1 MNHLI
6 LQRISFLLYPAS
18 QLVMV
23 AVSAVWIV
31 RLQLPEVYLWIVGL
45 LALACIPV
53 DFQLF
58 REVRKTQ
65 EADILRERV
74 RMLEEQERVQVAYRE
89 RIAADMEDIMK
100 LRREVAEEMDE
111 AVRRLREQ
119 EEGDAQERLSRAVNI
134 MGSTAFRLCEHRS
147 ADAVATMKVKACEEA
162 GVRPR
167 FSLEIPYDVAVPAVE
182 LCAVIANLADN
193 GVAAALRARDANE
206 LGELG
211 GLGEPGASSASGASG
226 SSHEPFLS
234 LRSSVRQGH
243 LVIEAK
249 NSISEADRLAWEE
262 SAKRSRKRQR
272 TWDEVMAG
280 GFPSSPASRNGT
292 GDLWNAPSRTAC
304 SALRWLC
311 GWMALSMLRRV
322 VRPSALWPIARP
334 ARTIWS
340 LPEACCDAGARCAA
354 SSRLCKGFWTTRL
367 GCVMTCAIIRRS

>member
-1 MNHLI
+1 MTFRTLFEERRLMNHSI
-6 LQRISFLLYPAS
+6 LHRISFLLYPAS

-23 AVSAVWIV
+23 AVSAIWIV

-89 RIAADMEDIMK
+89 RIAADVEDIMK

-119 EEGDAQERLSRAVNI
+119 EEGDAQERLSRAVDI

-193 GVAAALRARDANE
+193 GLAAALRARDANE

-211 GLGEPGASSASGASG
+211 GLGEPGASSASGASSEPGASG

-272 TWDEVMAG
+272 TWDEVHGWGLSIISGIAQRHGGSLECAIEDGVFRATVIMRLGCASDAATAG
-280 GFPSSPASRNGT
+280 GAERT
-292 GDLWNAPSRTAC
+292 LADRTAC
-304 SALRWLC
+304 ADDLEL
-311 GWMALSMLRRV
+311 
-322 VRPSALWPIARP
+322 
-334 ARTIWS
+334 
-340 LPEACCDAGARCAA
+340 AGGV
-354 SSRLCKGFWTTRL
+354 L
-367 GCVMTCAIIRRS
+367 

>member
-1 MNHLI
+1 MSHSI
-6 LQRISFLLYPAS
+6 LHRISFLLYPAS

-31 RLQLPEVYLWIVGL
+31 RLQLPEVYLWVVGL

-119 EEGDAQERLSRAVNI
+119 EEGDAQERLSRAVDI

-193 GVAAALRARDANE
+193 GLAAALRARDAGE

-211 GLGEPGASSASGASG
+211 GLGEPGASNEPGALGASGASG

-249 NSISEADRLAWEE
+249 NSISEADRIAWEE

-272 TWDEVMAG
+272 TWDEAHGWGLSIISGIAQRHGGSLECAIEDGVFRATVIMRLGSASDATTAG
-280 GFPSSPASRNGT
+280 EAERALAG
-292 GDLWNAPSRTAC
+292 RTAC
-304 SALRWLC
+304 ADDLEL
-311 GWMALSMLRRV
+311 
-322 VRPSALWPIARP
+322 
-334 ARTIWS
+334 
-340 LPEACCDAGARCAA
+340 AGGV
-354 SSRLCKGFWTTRL
+354 L
-367 GCVMTCAIIRRS
+367 

>member
-1 MNHLI
+1 MTFRTLFEERRLMNHSI
-6 LQRISFLLYPAS
+6 LHRISFLLYPAS

-23 AVSAVWIV
+23 AVSAIWIV

-119 EEGDAQERLSRAVNI
+119 EEGDAQERLSRAVDI

-193 GVAAALRARDANE
+193 GLAAALRARDANE

-211 GLGEPGASSASGASG
+211 GLGEPGASSASGASSEPGASG

-249 NSISEADRLAWEE
+249 TASPRPTALPGKSLRSGRASG
-262 SAKRSRKRQR
+262 SAPGTKS
-272 TWDEVMAG
+272 TVG
-280 GFPSSPASRNGT
+280 GFPSSPASRNDT

-304 SALRWLC
+304 SAL
-311 GWMALSMLRRV
+311 
-322 VRPSALWPIARP
+322 P
-334 ARTIWS
+334 
-340 LPEACCDAGARCAA
+340 
-354 SSRLCKGFWTTRL
+354 
-367 GCVMTCAIIRRS
+367 

>member
-1 MNHLI
+1 MNHSI
-6 LQRISFLLYPAS
+6 LHRISFLLYPAS

-23 AVSAVWIV
+23 AVSAIWIV

-119 EEGDAQERLSRAVNI
+119 EEGDAQERLSRAVDI

-193 GVAAALRARDANE
+193 GLAAALRARDANE

-211 GLGEPGASSASGASG
+211 GLGEPGASSEPGASG

-272 TWDEVMAG
+272 TWDEAHGWGLSIISGIAQRHGGSLECAIEDGVFRATVIMRLGSASDTATAAEAEHALPDRAACADDLELAG
-280 GFPSSPASRNGT
+280 GV
-292 GDLWNAPSRTAC
+292 L
-304 SALRWLC
+304 
-311 GWMALSMLRRV
+311 
-322 VRPSALWPIARP
+322 
-334 ARTIWS
+334 
-340 LPEACCDAGARCAA
+340 
-354 SSRLCKGFWTTRL
+354 
-367 GCVMTCAIIRRS
+367 

>member
-1 MNHLI
+1 MSHSI
-6 LQRISFLLYPAS
+6 LHRISFLLYPAS

-31 RLQLPEVYLWIVGL
+31 RLQLPEVYLWVVGL

-89 RIAADMEDIMK
+89 QIAADMEDIMK

-119 EEGDAQERLSRAVNI
+119 EEGSAQERLSRAVDI

-147 ADAVATMKVKACEEA
+147 ADAVATMKLKACEEA

-167 FSLEIPYDVAVPAVE
+167 FSLEIPHNVGVPAVE

-193 GVAAALRARDANE
+193 GLAAALRARNA
-206 LGELG
+206 G
-211 GLGEPGASSASGASG
+211 GPGASSEPGASSASSASGASSA
-226 SSHEPFLS
+226 SSASGEPFLS

-249 NSISEADRLAWEE
+249 NSISEADRVAWEE

-272 TWDEVMAG
+272 TWDEAHGWGLSIISGIAQRHGGSLECAIEDGVFRATVIMRLGSASDAAARGEAERTLPDRAACADDLELAG
-280 GFPSSPASRNGT
+280 GV
-292 GDLWNAPSRTAC
+292 L
-304 SALRWLC
+304 
-311 GWMALSMLRRV
+311 
-322 VRPSALWPIARP
+322 
-334 ARTIWS
+334 
-340 LPEACCDAGARCAA
+340 
-354 SSRLCKGFWTTRL
+354 
-367 GCVMTCAIIRRS
+367 

>member
-1 MNHLI
+1 MSHSI
-6 LQRISFLLYPAS
+6 LHRISFLLYPAS

-31 RLQLPEVYLWIVGL
+31 RLQLPEVYLWVVGL

-89 RIAADMEDIMK
+89 QIAADMEDIMK

-119 EEGDAQERLSRAVNI
+119 EEGSAQERLSRAVDI

-147 ADAVATMKVKACEEA
+147 ADAVATMKLKACEEA

-167 FSLEIPYDVAVPAVE
+167 FSLEIPHNVGVPAVE

-193 GVAAALRARDANE
+193 GLAAALRARNA
-206 LGELG
+206 G
-211 GLGEPGASSASGASG
+211 GPGASSEPGASSA
-226 SSHEPFLS
+226 PFLS

-249 NSISEADRLAWEE
+249 NSISEADRVAWEE

-272 TWDEVMAG
+272 TWDEAHGWGLSIISGIAQRHGGSLECAIEDGVFRATVIMRLGSASDAAARGEAERTLPDRAACADDLELAG
-280 GFPSSPASRNGT
+280 GV
-292 GDLWNAPSRTAC
+292 L
-304 SALRWLC
+304 
-311 GWMALSMLRRV
+311 
-322 VRPSALWPIARP
+322 
-334 ARTIWS
+334 
-340 LPEACCDAGARCAA
+340 
-354 SSRLCKGFWTTRL
+354 
-367 GCVMTCAIIRRS
+367 

>member
-1 MNHLI
+1 MTFRTLFEERRLMNHSI
-6 LQRISFLLYPAS
+6 LHRISFLLYPAS

-23 AVSAVWIV
+23 AVSAIWIV

-89 RIAADMEDIMK
+89 RIAADREDIMK

-119 EEGDAQERLSRAVNI
+119 EEGDAQERLSRAVDI

-193 GVAAALRARDANE
+193 GLAAALRAWDANE

-211 GLGEPGASSASGASG
+211 GLGEPGASSASDASSEPGASG

-272 TWDEVMAG
+272 TWDEAHGWGLSIISGIAQRHGGSLECAIEDGVFRATVIMRLGSASDAATAAEAEHALPGRAACADDLELAG
-280 GFPSSPASRNGT
+280 GV
-292 GDLWNAPSRTAC
+292 L
-304 SALRWLC
+304 
-311 GWMALSMLRRV
+311 
-322 VRPSALWPIARP
+322 
-334 ARTIWS
+334 
-340 LPEACCDAGARCAA
+340 
-354 SSRLCKGFWTTRL
+354 
-367 GCVMTCAIIRRS
+367 

>member
-1 MNHLI
+1 MTFRALFKERHLMSHSI
-6 LQRISFLLYPAS
+6 LHRISFLLYPAS

-31 RLQLPEVYLWIVGL
+31 RLQLPEVYLWVVGL

-89 RIAADMEDIMK
+89 QIAADMEDIMK

-119 EEGDAQERLSRAVNI
+119 EEGSAQERLSRAVDI

-147 ADAVATMKVKACEEA
+147 ADAVATMKLKACEEA

-167 FSLEIPYDVAVPAVE
+167 FSLEIPHNVGVPAVE

-193 GVAAALRARDANE
+193 GLAAALRARNA
-206 LGELG
+206 G
-211 GLGEPGASSASGASG
+211 GPGASG
-226 SSHEPFLS
+226 EPFLS

-249 NSISEADRLAWEE
+249 NSISEADRVAWEE

-272 TWDEVMAG
+272 TWDEAHGWGLSIISGIAQRHGGSLECAIEDGVFRATVIMRLGSASDAAARGEAERTLPDRAACADDLELAG
-280 GFPSSPASRNGT
+280 GV
-292 GDLWNAPSRTAC
+292 L
-304 SALRWLC
+304 
-311 GWMALSMLRRV
+311 
-322 VRPSALWPIARP
+322 
-334 ARTIWS
+334 
-340 LPEACCDAGARCAA
+340 
-354 SSRLCKGFWTTRL
+354 
-367 GCVMTCAIIRRS
+367 

>member
-1 MNHLI
+1 MTFRALFKERHLMSHSI
-6 LQRISFLLYPAS
+6 LHRISFLLYPAS

-31 RLQLPEVYLWIVGL
+31 RLQLPEVYLRVVGL

-89 RIAADMEDIMK
+89 QIAADMEDIMK

-119 EEGDAQERLSRAVNI
+119 EEGSAQERLSRAVDI

-147 ADAVATMKVKACEEA
+147 ADAVATMKLKACEEA

-167 FSLEIPYDVAVPAVE
+167 FSLEIPHNVGVPAVE

-193 GVAAALRARDANE
+193 GLAAALRAWDAGGPGASSE
-206 LGELG
+206 L
-211 GLGEPGASSASGASG
+211 GASSASSASSEPGASG
-226 SSHEPFLS
+226 EPFLS

-249 NSISEADRLAWEE
+249 NSISEADRVAWEE

-272 TWDEVMAG
+272 TWDEAHGWGLSIISGIAQRHGGSLECAIEDGVFRATVIMRLGSASDAAARGEAERTLPDRAACADDLELAG
-280 GFPSSPASRNGT
+280 G
-292 GDLWNAPSRTAC
+292 
-304 SALRWLC
+304 AL
-311 GWMALSMLRRV
+311 
-322 VRPSALWPIARP
+322 
-334 ARTIWS
+334 
-340 LPEACCDAGARCAA
+340 
-354 SSRLCKGFWTTRL
+354 
-367 GCVMTCAIIRRS
+367 

>member
-1 MNHLI
+1 MSHSI
-6 LQRISFLLYPAS
+6 LHRISFLLYPAS

-31 RLQLPEVYLWIVGL
+31 RLQLPEVYLRVVGL

-89 RIAADMEDIMK
+89 QIAADMEDIMK

-119 EEGDAQERLSRAVNI
+119 EEGSAQERLSRAVDI
-134 MGSTAFRLCEHRS
+134 MGSTAFRLCEYRS
-147 ADAVATMKVKACEEA
+147 ADAVATMKLKACEEA

-167 FSLEIPYDVAVPAVE
+167 FSLEIPHNVGVPAVE

-193 GVAAALRARDANE
+193 GLAAALRAWDAGGPGASSE
-206 LGELG
+206 L
-211 GLGEPGASSASGASG
+211 GASSASSASSEPGASG
-226 SSHEPFLS
+226 EPFLS

-249 NSISEADRLAWEE
+249 NSISEADRVAWEE

-272 TWDEVMAG
+272 TWDEAHGWGLSIISGIAQRHGGSLECAIEDGVFRATVIMRLGSASDAAARGEAERTLPDRAACADDLELAG
-280 GFPSSPASRNGT
+280 GV
-292 GDLWNAPSRTAC
+292 L
-304 SALRWLC
+304 
-311 GWMALSMLRRV
+311 
-322 VRPSALWPIARP
+322 
-334 ARTIWS
+334 
-340 LPEACCDAGARCAA
+340 
-354 SSRLCKGFWTTRL
+354 
-367 GCVMTCAIIRRS
+367 

>member
-1 MNHLI
+1 MTFRTLFEERRLVNHSI
-6 LQRISFLLYPAS
+6 LHRISFLLYPAS

-23 AVSAVWIV
+23 AVSAIWIV

-119 EEGDAQERLSRAVNI
+119 EEGDAQERLSRAVDI

-193 GVAAALRARDANE
+193 GLAAALRARDA
-206 LGELG
+206 GEPG
-211 GLGEPGASSASGASG
+211 GLG
-226 SSHEPFLS
+226 EPFLS

-272 TWDEVMAG
+272 TWDEVHGWGLSIISGIAQRHGGSLECAIEDGVFRATVIMRLDDAFDAVERGEAERTLADRKACADDLELAG
-280 GFPSSPASRNGT
+280 GV
-292 GDLWNAPSRTAC
+292 L
-304 SALRWLC
+304 
-311 GWMALSMLRRV
+311 
-322 VRPSALWPIARP
+322 
-334 ARTIWS
+334 
-340 LPEACCDAGARCAA
+340 
-354 SSRLCKGFWTTRL
+354 
-367 GCVMTCAIIRRS
+367 

>member
-193 GVAAALRARDANE
+193 GLAAALRARDANE

-211 GLGEPGASSASGASG
+211 GLGEPGASSASG

-272 TWDEVMAG
+272 TWDEVHGWGLSIISGIAQRHG
-280 GFPSSPASRNGT
+280 G
-292 GDLWNAPSRTAC
+292 
-304 SALRWLC
+304 
-311 GWMALSMLRRV
+311 
-322 VRPSALWPIARP
+322 
-334 ARTIWS
+334 S
-340 LPEACCDAGARCAA
+340 LECAIEDGVFRA
-354 SSRLCKGFWTTRL
+354 TVIMRL
-367 GCVMTCAIIRRS
+367 GCASDAATAGGAEHALPDRAACADDLELAGGVL

>member
-1 MNHLI
+1 MTFRALFKERHLMSHSI
-6 LQRISFLLYPAS
+6 LHRISFLLYPAS

-31 RLQLPEVYLWIVGL
+31 RLQLPEVYLRVVGL

-89 RIAADMEDIMK
+89 QIAADMEDIMK

-119 EEGDAQERLSRAVNI
+119 EEGSAQERLSRAVDI

-147 ADAVATMKVKACEEA
+147 ADAVATMKLKACEEA

-167 FSLEIPYDVAVPAVE
+167 FSLEIPHNVGVPAVE

-193 GVAAALRARDANE
+193 GLAAALRARDAGGPGASSE
-206 LGELG
+206 L
-211 GLGEPGASSASGASG
+211 GASSASSASSEPGASG
-226 SSHEPFLS
+226 EPFLS

-249 NSISEADRLAWEE
+249 NSISEADRVAWEE

-272 TWDEVMAG
+272 TWDEAHGWGLSIISGIAQRHGGSLECAIEDGVFRATVIMRLGSASDAAARGEAERTLPDRAACADDLELAG
-280 GFPSSPASRNGT
+280 GV
-292 GDLWNAPSRTAC
+292 L
-304 SALRWLC
+304 
-311 GWMALSMLRRV
+311 
-322 VRPSALWPIARP
+322 
-334 ARTIWS
+334 
-340 LPEACCDAGARCAA
+340 
-354 SSRLCKGFWTTRL
+354 
-367 GCVMTCAIIRRS
+367 

>member
-1 MNHLI
+1 MSHSI
-6 LQRISFLLYPAS
+6 LHRISFLLYPAS

-31 RLQLPEVYLWIVGL
+31 RLQLPEVYLWVVGL

-89 RIAADMEDIMK
+89 QIAADMEDIMK

-119 EEGDAQERLSRAVNI
+119 EEGSAQERLSRAVDI

-147 ADAVATMKVKACEEA
+147 ADAVATMKLKACEEA

-167 FSLEIPYDVAVPAVE
+167 FSLEIPHNVGVPAVE

-193 GVAAALRARDANE
+193 GLAAALRARNA
-206 LGELG
+206 G
-211 GLGEPGASSASGASG
+211 GPGASSEPGASSASSASSASG
-226 SSHEPFLS
+226 EPFLS

-249 NSISEADRLAWEE
+249 NSISEADRVAWEE

-272 TWDEVMAG
+272 TWDEAHGWGLSIISGIAQRHGGSLECAIEDGVFRATVIMRLGSASDAAARGEAERTLPDRAACADDLELAG
-280 GFPSSPASRNGT
+280 GV
-292 GDLWNAPSRTAC
+292 L
-304 SALRWLC
+304 
-311 GWMALSMLRRV
+311 
-322 VRPSALWPIARP
+322 
-334 ARTIWS
+334 
-340 LPEACCDAGARCAA
+340 
-354 SSRLCKGFWTTRL
+354 
-367 GCVMTCAIIRRS
+367 

>member
-1 MNHLI
+1 MNHSI
-6 LQRISFLLYPAS
+6 LHRISFLLYPAS

-31 RLQLPEVYLWIVGL
+31 RLQLPEVYLWVVGL

-119 EEGDAQERLSRAVNI
+119 EEGDAQERLSRAVDI

-193 GVAAALRARDANE
+193 GLAAALRARDAGE

-211 GLGEPGASSASGASG
+211 GLGEPSASGASSDPG
-226 SSHEPFLS
+226 RLGEPCDPFLS

-249 NSISEADRLAWEE
+249 NSISEADRIAWEE

-272 TWDEVMAG
+272 TWDEAHGWGLSIISGIAQRHGGSLECAIEDGVFRATVIMRLGSASDATTAG
-280 GFPSSPASRNGT
+280 EAERALAG
-292 GDLWNAPSRTAC
+292 RTAC
-304 SALRWLC
+304 ADDLEL
-311 GWMALSMLRRV
+311 
-322 VRPSALWPIARP
+322 
-334 ARTIWS
+334 
-340 LPEACCDAGARCAA
+340 AGGV
-354 SSRLCKGFWTTRL
+354 L
-367 GCVMTCAIIRRS
+367 

>member
-1 MNHLI
+1 MSHSI
-6 LQRISFLLYPAS
+6 LHRISFLLYPAS

-31 RLQLPEVYLWIVGL
+31 RLQLPEVYLRVVGL

-89 RIAADMEDIMK
+89 QIAADMEDIMK

-119 EEGDAQERLSRAVNI
+119 EEGSAQERLSRAVDI

-147 ADAVATMKVKACEEA
+147 ADAVATMKLKACEEA

-167 FSLEIPYDVAVPAVE
+167 FSLEIPHNVGVPAVE

-193 GVAAALRARDANE
+193 GLAAALRAWDAGGPGASSE
-206 LGELG
+206 L
-211 GLGEPGASSASGASG
+211 GASSASSASSEPGASG
-226 SSHEPFLS
+226 EPFLS

-249 NSISEADRLAWEE
+249 NSISEADRVAWEE

-272 TWDEVMAG
+272 TWDEAHGWGLSNISGIAQRHGGSLECAIEDGVFRATVIMRLGSASDAAARGEAERTLPDRAACADDLELAG
-280 GFPSSPASRNGT
+280 GV
-292 GDLWNAPSRTAC
+292 L
-304 SALRWLC
+304 
-311 GWMALSMLRRV
+311 
-322 VRPSALWPIARP
+322 
-334 ARTIWS
+334 
-340 LPEACCDAGARCAA
+340 
-354 SSRLCKGFWTTRL
+354 
-367 GCVMTCAIIRRS
+367 

>member
-1 MNHLI
+1 MNHSI
-6 LQRISFLLYPAS
+6 IQRLSFLLYPAS

-31 RLQLPEVYLWIVGL
+31 RLQLPEVYLWVVGL

-89 RIAADMEDIMK
+89 QIAADMEDIMK

-119 EEGDAQERLSRAVNI
+119 EEGSAQERLSRAVDI

-147 ADAVATMKVKACEEA
+147 ADAVATMKLKACEEA

-167 FSLEIPYDVAVPAVE
+167 FSLEIPHNVGVPAVE

-193 GVAAALRARDANE
+193 GLAAALRARDANE

-211 GLGEPGASSASGASG
+211 GLGEPGASSASGASSEPGASG

-272 TWDEVMAG
+272 TWDEVHGWGLSIISGIAQRHG
-280 GFPSSPASRNGT
+280 G
-292 GDLWNAPSRTAC
+292 
-304 SALRWLC
+304 
-311 GWMALSMLRRV
+311 
-322 VRPSALWPIARP
+322 
-334 ARTIWS
+334 S
-340 LPEACCDAGARCAA
+340 LECAIEDGVFRA
-354 SSRLCKGFWTTRL
+354 TVIMRL
-367 GCVMTCAIIRRS
+367 GCASDAATAGGAEHALPDRAACADDLELAGGVL

>member
-119 EEGDAQERLSRAVNI
+119 EEGDAQERLSRAVDI

-147 ADAVATMKVKACEEA
+147 ADAVATMKLKACEEA

-167 FSLEIPYDVAVPAVE
+167 FSLEIPHNVGVPAVE

-193 GVAAALRARDANE
+193 GLAAALRARDA
-206 LGELG
+206 G
-211 GLGEPGASSASGASG
+211 GPGASGASSAPSEPGTSG
-226 SSHEPFLS
+226 EPFLS

-249 NSISEADRLAWEE
+249 NSISEADRVAWEE

-272 TWDEVMAG
+272 TWDEAHGWGLSIISGIAQRHGGSLECAIEDGVFRATVIMRLGSASDAAARGEAERTLPDRAACADDLELAG
-280 GFPSSPASRNGT
+280 GV
-292 GDLWNAPSRTAC
+292 L
-304 SALRWLC
+304 
-311 GWMALSMLRRV
+311 
-322 VRPSALWPIARP
+322 
-334 ARTIWS
+334 
-340 LPEACCDAGARCAA
+340 
-354 SSRLCKGFWTTRL
+354 
-367 GCVMTCAIIRRS
+367 

>member
-1 MNHLI
+1 MTFRTLFEERRLMNHSI
-6 LQRISFLLYPAS
+6 LHRISFLLYPAS

-23 AVSAVWIV
+23 AVSAIWIV

-65 EADILRERV
+65 EADILCERV

-119 EEGDAQERLSRAVNI
+119 EEGDAQERLSRAVDI

-193 GVAAALRARDANE
+193 GLAAALRARDANE

-211 GLGEPGASSASGASG
+211 GLGEPGASSASGASSEPGASG

-272 TWDEVMAG
+272 TWDEAHGWGLSIISGIAQRHGGSLECAIEDGVFRATVIMRLGSASGAATAAEAEHALPDRAACADDLELAG
-280 GFPSSPASRNGT
+280 GV
-292 GDLWNAPSRTAC
+292 L
-304 SALRWLC
+304 
-311 GWMALSMLRRV
+311 
-322 VRPSALWPIARP
+322 
-334 ARTIWS
+334 
-340 LPEACCDAGARCAA
+340 
-354 SSRLCKGFWTTRL
+354 
-367 GCVMTCAIIRRS
+367 

>member
-1 MNHLI
+1 MNHSI
-6 LQRISFLLYPAS
+6 LHRISFLLYPAS

-23 AVSAVWIV
+23 AVSAIWIV

-119 EEGDAQERLSRAVNI
+119 EEGDAQERLSRAVDI

-193 GVAAALRARDANE
+193 GLAAALRARDANE

-211 GLGEPGASSASGASG
+211 GLGEPGASSASG

-272 TWDEVMAG
+272 TWDEVHGWGLSIISGIAQRHG
-280 GFPSSPASRNGT
+280 G
-292 GDLWNAPSRTAC
+292 
-304 SALRWLC
+304 
-311 GWMALSMLRRV
+311 
-322 VRPSALWPIARP
+322 
-334 ARTIWS
+334 S
-340 LPEACCDAGARCAA
+340 LECAIEDGVFRA
-354 SSRLCKGFWTTRL
+354 TVIMRL
-367 GCVMTCAIIRRS
+367 GCASDAATAGGAEHALPDRAACADDLELAGGVL

>member
-1 MNHLI
+1 MTFRTLFEERRLMNHSI
-6 LQRISFLLYPAS
+6 LHRISFLLYPAS

-23 AVSAVWIV
+23 AVSAIWIV

-119 EEGDAQERLSRAVNI
+119 EEGDAQERLSRAVDI

-193 GVAAALRARDANE
+193 GLAAALRARDANE

-211 GLGEPGASSASGASG
+211 GLGEPGVLGASGASSEPG
-226 SSHEPFLS
+226 ASGGSHEPFLS

-272 TWDEVMAG
+272 TWDEVHGWGLSIISGIAQRHGGSLECAIEDGVFRATVIMRLGSASGAATAAEAEHALPDRAACADDLELAG
-280 GFPSSPASRNGT
+280 GV
-292 GDLWNAPSRTAC
+292 L
-304 SALRWLC
+304 
-311 GWMALSMLRRV
+311 
-322 VRPSALWPIARP
+322 
-334 ARTIWS
+334 
-340 LPEACCDAGARCAA
+340 
-354 SSRLCKGFWTTRL
+354 
-367 GCVMTCAIIRRS
+367 

>member
-1 MNHLI
+1 MTFRTLFEERRLMNHSI
-6 LQRISFLLYPAS
+6 LHRISFLLYPAS

-23 AVSAVWIV
+23 AVSAIWIV

-119 EEGDAQERLSRAVNI
+119 EEGDAQERLSRAVDI

-193 GVAAALRARDANE
+193 GLAAALRARDANE

-211 GLGEPGASSASGASG
+211 GLGEPGASSASGEPGASG

-262 SAKRSRKRQR
+262 SARRSRKRQR
-272 TWDEVMAG
+272 TWDEAHGWGLSIISGIAQRHGGSLECAIEDGVFRATVIMRLGSASDAAAAAEAERTLPDRAACADDLELAG
-280 GFPSSPASRNGT
+280 GV
-292 GDLWNAPSRTAC
+292 L
-304 SALRWLC
+304 
-311 GWMALSMLRRV
+311 
-322 VRPSALWPIARP
+322 
-334 ARTIWS
+334 
-340 LPEACCDAGARCAA
+340 
-354 SSRLCKGFWTTRL
+354 
-367 GCVMTCAIIRRS
+367 

>member
-1 MNHLI
+1 MTFRTLFEERRLMNHSI
-6 LQRISFLLYPAS
+6 LHRISFLLYPAS

-23 AVSAVWIV
+23 AVSAIWIV

-119 EEGDAQERLSRAVNI
+119 EEGDAQERLSRAVDI

-193 GVAAALRARDANE
+193 GLAAALRARDANE

-211 GLGEPGASSASGASG
+211 GLGEPGVLGASGASSEPG
-226 SSHEPFLS
+226 ASGGSHEPFLS

-272 TWDEVMAG
+272 TWDEAHGWGLSIISGIAQRHGGSLECAIEDGVFRATVIMRLGSASGAATAAEAEHALPDRAACADDLELAG
-280 GFPSSPASRNGT
+280 GV
-292 GDLWNAPSRTAC
+292 L
-304 SALRWLC
+304 
-311 GWMALSMLRRV
+311 
-322 VRPSALWPIARP
+322 
-334 ARTIWS
+334 
-340 LPEACCDAGARCAA
+340 
-354 SSRLCKGFWTTRL
+354 
-367 GCVMTCAIIRRS
+367 

>member
-1 MNHLI
+1 MNHSI
-6 LQRISFLLYPAS
+6 LHRISFLLYPAS

-119 EEGDAQERLSRAVNI
+119 EEGDAQERLSRAVDI

-193 GVAAALRARDANE
+193 GLAAALRARDANE

-211 GLGEPGASSASGASG
+211 GLGEPGASSEPGASG

-272 TWDEVMAG
+272 TWDEAHGWGLSIISGIAQRHGGSLECAIEDGVFRATVIMRLGSAFDAATAAEAEHALPGRAACADDLELAG
-280 GFPSSPASRNGT
+280 GV
-292 GDLWNAPSRTAC
+292 L
-304 SALRWLC
+304 
-311 GWMALSMLRRV
+311 
-322 VRPSALWPIARP
+322 
-334 ARTIWS
+334 
-340 LPEACCDAGARCAA
+340 
-354 SSRLCKGFWTTRL
+354 
-367 GCVMTCAIIRRS
+367 

>member
-1 MNHLI
+1 MNHSI
-6 LQRISFLLYPAS
+6 LHRISFLLYPAS

-31 RLQLPEVYLWIVGL
+31 RLQLPEVYLWVVGL
-45 LALACIPV
+45 LALACVPV

-74 RMLEEQERVQVAYRE
+74 RMLEEQERVQVAYRG

-119 EEGDAQERLSRAVNI
+119 EEGDAQERLSRAVDI

-193 GVAAALRARDANE
+193 GLAAALRARDANE
-206 LGELG
+206 LG
-211 GLGEPGASSASGASG
+211 GLGEPGASNEPGALGASGASG

-272 TWDEVMAG
+272 TWDEAHGWGLSIISGIAQRHGGSLECAIEDGVFRATVIMRLGSASDAATAAEAEHTLPGRAACADDLELAG
-280 GFPSSPASRNGT
+280 GV
-292 GDLWNAPSRTAC
+292 L
-304 SALRWLC
+304 
-311 GWMALSMLRRV
+311 
-322 VRPSALWPIARP
+322 
-334 ARTIWS
+334 
-340 LPEACCDAGARCAA
+340 
-354 SSRLCKGFWTTRL
+354 
-367 GCVMTCAIIRRS
+367 

>member
-1 MNHLI
+1 
-6 LQRISFLLYPAS
+6 
-18 QLVMV
+18 
-23 AVSAVWIV
+23 
-31 RLQLPEVYLWIVGL
+31 
-45 LALACIPV
+45 
-53 DFQLF
+53 
-58 REVRKTQ
+58 
-65 EADILRERV
+65 
-74 RMLEEQERVQVAYRE
+74 
-89 RIAADMEDIMK
+89 MK

-119 EEGDAQERLSRAVNI
+119 EEGDAQERLSRAVDI

-193 GVAAALRARDANE
+193 GLAAALRARDANE

-211 GLGEPGASSASGASG
+211 GLGEPGASSASGASSEPGASG

-272 TWDEVMAG
+272 TWDEAHGWGLSIIAGIAQRHGGSLECAIEDGVFRATVIMRLGSASDAATAAEAEHALPDRAACADDLELAG
-280 GFPSSPASRNGT
+280 GV
-292 GDLWNAPSRTAC
+292 L
-304 SALRWLC
+304 
-311 GWMALSMLRRV
+311 
-322 VRPSALWPIARP
+322 
-334 ARTIWS
+334 
-340 LPEACCDAGARCAA
+340 
-354 SSRLCKGFWTTRL
+354 
-367 GCVMTCAIIRRS
+367 

>member
-272 TWDEVMAG
+272 TWDEAHGWGLSIISGIAQRHGGSLECAIEDGAFRATVVMRLDGAFDAAASGEAERTLADRKACADDLELAG
-280 GFPSSPASRNGT
+280 GV
-292 GDLWNAPSRTAC
+292 L
-304 SALRWLC
+304 
-311 GWMALSMLRRV
+311 
-322 VRPSALWPIARP
+322 
-334 ARTIWS
+334 
-340 LPEACCDAGARCAA
+340 
-354 SSRLCKGFWTTRL
+354 
-367 GCVMTCAIIRRS
+367 

>member
-1 MNHLI
+1 MNHSI
-6 LQRISFLLYPAS
+6 LHRISFLLYPAS

-23 AVSAVWIV
+23 AVSAIWIV

-119 EEGDAQERLSRAVNI
+119 EEGDAQERLSRAVDI

-193 GVAAALRARDANE
+193 GLAAALRARDANE

-211 GLGEPGASSASGASG
+211 GLGEPGASSASGAS
-226 SSHEPFLS
+226 SEPGAS

-272 TWDEVMAG
+272 TWDEAHGWGLSIISGIAQRHGGSLECAIEDGVFRATVIMRLGSASGAATAAEAEHALPDRAACADDLELAG
-280 GFPSSPASRNGT
+280 GV
-292 GDLWNAPSRTAC
+292 L
-304 SALRWLC
+304 
-311 GWMALSMLRRV
+311 
-322 VRPSALWPIARP
+322 
-334 ARTIWS
+334 
-340 LPEACCDAGARCAA
+340 
-354 SSRLCKGFWTTRL
+354 
-367 GCVMTCAIIRRS
+367 

>member
-1 MNHLI
+1 MNHSI
-6 LQRISFLLYPAS
+6 IQRLSFLLYSAS

-23 AVSAVWIV
+23 VVSAVWIV
-31 RLQLPEVYLWIVGL
+31 RLQLPEVYLWVVGL

-89 RIAADMEDIMK
+89 QIAADMEDIMK

-119 EEGDAQERLSRAVNI
+119 EEGSAQERLSRAVDI

-147 ADAVATMKVKACEEA
+147 ADAVATMKLKACEEA
-162 GVRPR
+162 AVRPQ
-167 FSLEIPYDVAVPAVE
+167 FSLEIPYDVGVPAVE

-193 GVAAALRARDANE
+193 GLAAALRARGA
-206 LGELG
+206 G
-211 GLGEPGASSASGASG
+211 GPGEPGASG
-226 SSHEPFLS
+226 EPFLS

-272 TWDEVMAG
+272 TWDEAHGWGLSIISGIAQRHGGSLECAIEDDVFRATVIMRLGSASDAATTGEAERALPDRAACADDLELAG
-280 GFPSSPASRNGT
+280 GV
-292 GDLWNAPSRTAC
+292 L
-304 SALRWLC
+304 
-311 GWMALSMLRRV
+311 
-322 VRPSALWPIARP
+322 
-334 ARTIWS
+334 
-340 LPEACCDAGARCAA
+340 
-354 SSRLCKGFWTTRL
+354 
-367 GCVMTCAIIRRS
+367 

>member
-1 MNHLI
+1 MNHSI
-6 LQRISFLLYPAS
+6 LHRISFLLYPAS

-31 RLQLPEVYLWIVGL
+31 RLQLPGVYLWIVGL

-119 EEGDAQERLSRAVNI
+119 EEGGAQERLSRAVDI

-162 GVRPR
+162 GVRPQ

-193 GVAAALRARDANE
+193 GLAAALRARDAGE
-206 LGELG
+206 LGALG
-211 GLGEPGASSASGASG
+211 GLGEPGASSEPGASG

-272 TWDEVMAG
+272 TWDEAHGWGLSIIAGIAQRHGGSLECAIEDGVFRATVIMRLGSASDAATAAEAEHALPDRAACADDLELAG
-280 GFPSSPASRNGT
+280 GV
-292 GDLWNAPSRTAC
+292 L
-304 SALRWLC
+304 
-311 GWMALSMLRRV
+311 
-322 VRPSALWPIARP
+322 
-334 ARTIWS
+334 
-340 LPEACCDAGARCAA
+340 
-354 SSRLCKGFWTTRL
+354 
-367 GCVMTCAIIRRS
+367 

>member
-193 GVAAALRARDANE
+193 GLAAALRARDANE

-211 GLGEPGASSASGASG
+211 GLGEPGASG

-272 TWDEVMAG
+272 TWDEAHGWGLSIISGIAQRHGGSLECAIEDGVFRATVIMRLGSASDAATAAEAEHALPDRAACADDLELAG
-280 GFPSSPASRNGT
+280 GV
-292 GDLWNAPSRTAC
+292 L
-304 SALRWLC
+304 
-311 GWMALSMLRRV
+311 
-322 VRPSALWPIARP
+322 
-334 ARTIWS
+334 
-340 LPEACCDAGARCAA
+340 
-354 SSRLCKGFWTTRL
+354 
-367 GCVMTCAIIRRS
+367 

>member
-1 MNHLI
+1 MTFRTLFEERRLMNHSI
-6 LQRISFLLYPAS
+6 LHRISFLLYPAS

-23 AVSAVWIV
+23 AVSAIWIV

-89 RIAADMEDIMK
+89 RIAADMEGIMK

-193 GVAAALRARDANE
+193 GLAAALRARDANE

-272 TWDEVMAG
+272 TWDEAHGWGLSIISGIAQRHGGSLECAIEDGVFRATVVMRLDGAFDAAASGEAERTLADRKACADDLELAG
-280 GFPSSPASRNGT
+280 GV
-292 GDLWNAPSRTAC
+292 L
-304 SALRWLC
+304 
-311 GWMALSMLRRV
+311 
-322 VRPSALWPIARP
+322 
-334 ARTIWS
+334 
-340 LPEACCDAGARCAA
+340 
-354 SSRLCKGFWTTRL
+354 
-367 GCVMTCAIIRRS
+367 

>member
-193 GVAAALRARDANE
+193 GLAAALRARDANE

-211 GLGEPGASSASGASG
+211 GLGEPGASSASG

-272 TWDEVMAG
+272 TWDEAHGWGLSIISGIAQRHGGSLECAIEDGVFRATVIMRLGSASDAAARGEAERTLPDRAACADDLELAG
-280 GFPSSPASRNGT
+280 GV
-292 GDLWNAPSRTAC
+292 L
-304 SALRWLC
+304 
-311 GWMALSMLRRV
+311 
-322 VRPSALWPIARP
+322 
-334 ARTIWS
+334 
-340 LPEACCDAGARCAA
+340 
-354 SSRLCKGFWTTRL
+354 
-367 GCVMTCAIIRRS
+367 

>member
-1 MNHLI
+1 MTFRTLFEERRLMNHSI
-6 LQRISFLLYPAS
+6 LHRISFLLYPAS

-23 AVSAVWIV
+23 AVSAIWIV

-119 EEGDAQERLSRAVNI
+119 EEGDAQERLSRAVDI

-193 GVAAALRARDANE
+193 GLAAALRAREAVALSVE
-206 LGELG
+206 GKKVGESTSAG
-211 GLGEPGASSASGASG
+211 DGARRTLADEA
-226 SSHEPFLS
+226 EPFLS

-249 NSISEADRLAWEE
+249 NSISEADRAAWEE
-262 SAKRSRKRQR
+262 SAKLSRKRQR
-272 TWDEVMAG
+272 TWDEVHGWGLSIISGIAQRHGGSLECAIEDGVFRATVVMRLDGAFDAAASGEAERTLADRKACADDLELAG
-280 GFPSSPASRNGT
+280 GV
-292 GDLWNAPSRTAC
+292 L
-304 SALRWLC
+304 
-311 GWMALSMLRRV
+311 
-322 VRPSALWPIARP
+322 
-334 ARTIWS
+334 
-340 LPEACCDAGARCAA
+340 
-354 SSRLCKGFWTTRL
+354 
-367 GCVMTCAIIRRS
+367 

>member
-1 MNHLI
+1 MNHSI
-6 LQRISFLLYPAS
+6 LHRISFLLYPAS

-23 AVSAVWIV
+23 AVSAIWIV

-119 EEGDAQERLSRAVNI
+119 EEGDAQERLSRAVDI

-193 GVAAALRARDANE
+193 GLAAALRARDANE

-211 GLGEPGASSASGASG
+211 GLGEPGASSASGAS
-226 SSHEPFLS
+226 SEPFLS

-272 TWDEVMAG
+272 TWDEVHGWGLSIISGIAQRHG
-280 GFPSSPASRNGT
+280 G
-292 GDLWNAPSRTAC
+292 
-304 SALRWLC
+304 
-311 GWMALSMLRRV
+311 
-322 VRPSALWPIARP
+322 
-334 ARTIWS
+334 S
-340 LPEACCDAGARCAA
+340 LECAIEDGVFRA
-354 SSRLCKGFWTTRL
+354 TVIMRL
-367 GCVMTCAIIRRS
+367 GCASDAATAGGAEHALPDRAACADDLELAGGVL

>member
-1 MNHLI
+1 MNHSI
-6 LQRISFLLYPAS
+6 LHRISFLLYPAS

-23 AVSAVWIV
+23 AVSAIWIV

-119 EEGDAQERLSRAVNI
+119 EEGDARERLSRAVNI

-193 GVAAALRARDANE
+193 GLAAALRARDANE

-272 TWDEVMAG
+272 TWDEAHGWGLSIISGIAQRHGGSLECAIEDGVFRATVVMRLDGAFDAAASGEAERTLADRKACADDLELAG
-280 GFPSSPASRNGT
+280 GV
-292 GDLWNAPSRTAC
+292 L
-304 SALRWLC
+304 
-311 GWMALSMLRRV
+311 
-322 VRPSALWPIARP
+322 
-334 ARTIWS
+334 
-340 LPEACCDAGARCAA
+340 
-354 SSRLCKGFWTTRL
+354 
-367 GCVMTCAIIRRS
+367 